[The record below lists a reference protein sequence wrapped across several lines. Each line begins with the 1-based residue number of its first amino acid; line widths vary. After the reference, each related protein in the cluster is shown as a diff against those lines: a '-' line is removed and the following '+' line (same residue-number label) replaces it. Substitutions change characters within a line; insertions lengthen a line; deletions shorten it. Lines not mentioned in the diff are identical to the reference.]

1 MLSVS
6 IDDIKQDLVHYL
18 GQIDCGET
26 LLILQAEKPI
36 AELKLISNSKKPRP
50 FGLCEGEFIVPDN
63 FDEPLPESIIREFE
77 GIGIVKRKISGSG
90 PFIKRKPISS

>member
-26 LLILQAEKPI
+26 LLILQAEKPL
-36 AELKLISNSKKPRP
+36 AELKLISN
-50 FGLCEGEFIVPDN
+50 L
-63 FDEPLPESIIREFE
+63 
-77 GIGIVKRKISGSG
+77 
-90 PFIKRKPISS
+90 

>member
-6 IDDIKQDLVHYL
+6 IDDIQQDLVHYL
-18 GQIDCGET
+18 SQISYDET

-36 AELKLISNSKKPRP
+36 AEFQLISNSQKPRP

-77 GIGIVKRKISGSG
+77 GK
-90 PFIKRKPISS
+90 

>member
-6 IDDIKQDLVHYL
+6 IDDIQQDLVHYL
-18 GQIDCGET
+18 SQISYDET

-36 AELKLISNSKKPRP
+36 AEFQLISNSQKPRP